1 MSDALAA
8 IADGQGNEVCEDGVW
23 EAHAEALLVE
33 MDGTTAELFAEAVRS
48 REYAVLVGLATA
60 YGRCISSSARAK
72 TLEGIM
78 SVCAVVPEGCE
89 QLVVR
94 SHATLD
100 EVVKDACG
108 SQVAAGSEEVM
119 LDLYAVVF
127 LGQVAEYFF
136 EHTDQAVGESLT
148 GAAVK
153 GRAGGEWGGVD
164 LGMQRVLAEG
174 VARGLLARLDSD
186 APEMVLAAATALV
199 TLNALAHLRSQVA
212 KGATAVELKGERE
225 VGWFWTQAKGHANM
239 RFMGETV
246 LQFLN
251 RSDSIGEQRRLLIM
265 TVDLLEAGGGDV
277 IYSNDTHILADVCI
291 RGLNESFGAKEEEDH
306 SEGRHAQR
314 LRDECRVLHVRVLE
328 QLLLR
333 PVFAADREA
342 CRKMAEVLL
351 VLMDSSERDRQT
363 ERSLLPT
370 GNIAQAARE
379 AERVLSTHISVLDPP
394 Q

>member
-1 MSDALAA
+1 MTCSWVS
-8 IADGQGNEVCEDGVW
+8 Q
-23 EAHAEALLVE
+23 H
-33 MDGTTAELFAEAVRS
+33 
-48 REYAVLVGLATA
+48 
-60 YGRCISSSARAK
+60 GRCISSSARAK

-94 SHATLD
+94 SHAT
-100 EVVKDACG
+100 
-108 SQVAAGSEEVM
+108 
-119 LDLYAVVF
+119 
-127 LGQVAEYFF
+127 
-136 EHTDQAVGESLT
+136 
-148 GAAVK
+148 
-153 GRAGGEWGGVD
+153 R
-164 LGMQRVLAEG
+164 
-174 VARGLLARLDSD
+174 
-186 APEMVLAAATALV
+186 
-199 TLNALAHLRSQVA
+199 
-212 KGATAVELKGERE
+212 ATAVELKGERE

>member
-1 MSDALAA
+1 MSNALAA
-8 IADGQGNEVCEDGVW
+8 LADGQGYEGCEEGVW
-23 EAHAEALLVE
+23 EAHAEALLAE

-60 YGRCISSSARAK
+60 YGRCVSSSARAK

-89 QLVVR
+89 QLVLR

-108 SQVAAGSEEVM
+108 SHVAAGCEEVM

-136 EHTDQAVGESLT
+136 EHADQAAEEPSA

-153 GRAGGEWGGVD
+153 GGAGGGGGGGD
-164 LGMQRVLAEG
+164 LGMPRVLAEG
-174 VARGLLARLDSD
+174 VAGGLLARLDSD

-199 TLNALAHLRSQVA
+199 TLNALAHLRSQA
-212 KGATAVELKGERE
+212 AEGATAGELKGERE
-225 VGWFWTQAKGHANM
+225 AGWFWTQAKGHANM

-246 LQFLN
+246 LQLLN

-265 TVDLLEAGGGDV
+265 TVELLEAGSGDV
-277 IYSNDTHILADVCI
+277 IYSNDTRILADVCI
-291 RGLNESFGAKEEEDH
+291 RGLNESFGAKEEEDY

-314 LRDECRVLHVRVLE
+314 SRDECRVLHVRVLE

-342 CRKMAEVLL
+342 CRKTAEVLMG
-351 VLMDSSERDRQT
+351 LMDSAD
-363 ERSLLPT
+363 SL
-370 GNIAQAARE
+370 AQAARE
-379 AERVLSTHISVLDPP
+379 AERVLSTHISILDPP